1 MRSLVRALRGDALA
15 TSRERVRDLVESD
28 RFQRVVVTVI
38 LINAATLG
46 LETSP
51 AVETRFGGVLHVI
64 DRAALGFFVVEL
76 LLRLYAYR
84 LRFFRDPWSIFD
96 FLVIGL
102 SLVPSSGGLSVLRAL
117 RILRALR
124 LVSVVPGMRRVVTA
138 LLSAIPAM
146 ISIILLLGMV
156 LYIGAVLTTELYGAS
171 TPQYF
176 GDLGTSLFTL
186 FQVMTGEAWP
196 EIARDVL
203 PAHPMAWLFFVV
215 FILVSTFVVLN
226 LFTAVVV
233 SAMEPEQ
240 REESAVHAE
249 LLEEVRAL
257 RGEIEQ
263 LRTERGAAPAQ
274 RDPATAAS
282 TGRTR

>member
-1 MRSLVRALRGDALA
+1 MAWRA
-15 TSRERVRDLVESD
+15 RVRDLVDSTP
-28 RFQRVVVTVI
+28 FQRVVVTVI
-38 LINAATLG
+38 VINAATLG

-51 AVETRFGGVLHVI
+51 AVESRFGGLLHVI
-64 DRAALGFFVVEL
+64 DRSALVFFVVEL
-76 LLRLYAYR
+76 ILRLYAHR
-84 LRFFRDPWSIFD
+84 LSFFRDPWSVFD
-96 FLVIGL
+96 LLVIGL

-124 LVSVVPGMRRVVTA
+124 LISVVPGMRRVVAA

-146 ISIILLLGMV
+146 ISIILLLGLV

-176 GDLGTSLFTL
+176 GNLGTSLFTL

-196 EIARDVL
+196 DIARDVL
-203 PAHPMAWLFFVV
+203 SQHPMAWLFFVV

-249 LLEEVRAL
+249 LLTEVRAL
-257 RGEIEQ
+257 RAEIEQ
-263 LRTERGAAPAQ
+263 LRTERGTRSAPAPRPG
-274 RDPATAAS
+274 RDRSRAN
-282 TGRTR
+282 R

>member
-1 MRSLVRALRGDALA
+1 MRSLVRSLRSDAA
-15 TSRERVRDLVESD
+15 MSRERVRELVESA

-51 AVETRFGGVLHVI
+51 AVESRVGGVLHVI
-64 DRAALGFFVVEL
+64 DRAALVFFVVEL
-76 LLRLYAYR
+76 LLRLYAHR

-96 FLVIGL
+96 FLVVGL

-146 ISIILLLGMV
+146 ISIILLLGLV
-156 LYIGAVLTTELYGAS
+156 LYIGAVLTTELYGKS
-171 TPQYF
+171 TPQHF

-196 EIARDVL
+196 DIAAQVL
-203 PAHPMAWLFFVV
+203 PQHPTAWIFFVL
-215 FILVSTFVVLN
+215 FILTSTFVVLN

-233 SAMEPEQ
+233 SAMEPE
-240 REESAVHAE
+240 RKEELQIDATLLAEIRSLRAEIAE
-249 LLEEVRAL
+249 LRA
-257 RGEIEQ
+257 
-263 LRTERGAAPAQ
+263 T
-274 RDPATAAS
+274 RDTASVSAES
-282 TGRTR
+282 

>member
-1 MRSLVRALRGDALA
+1 MRSLVRSLRGDAAA
-15 TSRERVRDLVESD
+15 TSRERVRDLVESA

-51 AVETRFGGVLHVI
+51 AVESRFSGVLHVI
-64 DRAALGFFVVEL
+64 DRAALVFFVVEL
-76 LLRLYAYR
+76 LLRLYAHR

-96 FLVIGL
+96 LLVVGL

-146 ISIILLLGMV
+146 ISIILLLGLV
-156 LYIGAVLTTELYGAS
+156 LYIGAVLTTELYGRS
-171 TPQYF
+171 TPQHF

-203 PAHPMAWLFFVV
+203 PSHPMAWLFFVV

-249 LLEEVRAL
+249 LLDEVRAL

-263 LRTERGAAPAQ
+263 LRTERGAPAQ
-274 RDPATAAS
+274 RDPATHS
-282 TGRTR
+282 SPVHTR